1 MLKSLLIKL
10 QNGEGVVLESY
21 RTVWVWG
28 FAEEVPYET
37 LYFNKGRWIIERLNC
52 FSAIDLGLG
61 TCSCNSH
68 PTFLV
73 DKISRKEALEL
84 LKKYIQQKQAASRE
98 AEREMA
104 WLDEAIASA
113 E

>member
-1 MLKSLLIKL
+1 MLKNLLVKL
-10 QNGEGVVLESY
+10 QNGEGVVVEDY
-21 RTVWVWG
+21 KTVYVWG
-28 FAEEVPYET
+28 IAEEVPRAT

-61 TCSCNSH
+61 TCNCNSH
-68 PTFLV
+68 PTFLEET
-73 DKISRKEALEL
+73 ISRKEALLL
-84 LKKYIQQKQAASRE
+84 LKKYIQQKQREAAS

>member
-10 QNGEGVVLESY
+10 QNGEGVMLESY
-21 RTVWVWG
+21 KTVYVWG

-61 TCSCNSH
+61 TCNCNSH
-68 PTFLV
+68 PTFLEET
-73 DKISRKEALEL
+73 ISRKEALLL
-84 LKKYIQQKQAASRE
+84 LKKYIQQKQAERE
-98 AEREMA
+98 AASREMA